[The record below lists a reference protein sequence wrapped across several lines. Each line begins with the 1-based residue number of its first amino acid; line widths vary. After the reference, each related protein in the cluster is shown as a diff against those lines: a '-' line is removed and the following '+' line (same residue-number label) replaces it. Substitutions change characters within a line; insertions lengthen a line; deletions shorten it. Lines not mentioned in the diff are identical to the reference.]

1 MLAVCISCGAS
12 LESVSGMIKCPYCGR
27 MNQVAPVVLA
37 ESLRIETINEVA
49 SILIPKWTALP
60 ASITETFSTGFDNQS
75 SVSVHIVQG
84 EGDLVAQNRNIG
96 EFTFDGIPP
105 APRAKPR
112 IQFTFEIGEEGQLTV
127 TALNLE
133 TNKSQVFP
141 RMQLEANRRQGR
153 K

>member
-1 MLAVCISCGAS
+1 MNFQCISCGAALDS
-12 LESVSGMIKCPYCGR
+12 TSGVVKCPYCGS
-27 MNQVAPVVLA
+27 MNQVAPIVLA

-60 ASITETFSTGFDNQS
+60 ASVTEVFSTGTDNQS

-84 EGDLVAQNRNIG
+84 ESEHISQNRNLG
-96 EFTFDGIPP
+96 NFTFDGIPP

-112 IQFTFEIGEEGQLTV
+112 IQFTFEVRAHGRLIV

-133 TNKSQVFP
+133 THKEQIFP
-141 RMQLEANRRQGR
+141 TMLLEINQ
-153 K
+153 